1 MKSILAK
8 LLTLIS
14 VIGLCAT
21 AIADPRIEEVWT
33 CQIND
38 GKTMDDVRA
47 ANSKW
52 VKFINANIEGGDITS
67 HIVTNVVGNAT
78 MGRFLYVDS
87 FPSLESWS
95 AAKGASDGNEE
106 GEAIDEELAEAADCS
121 ENRLYESEKS

>member
-33 CQIND
+33 CQIKD

-87 FPSLESWS
+87 FPVLESWS

-106 GEAIDEELAEAADCS
+106 GEGIDEELAEAADCS